1 MRNVKQK
8 IGFAF
13 MFISL
18 IFIFSSVSSGAIF
31 YPAPAFQLKE
41 AVENG
46 RDISF
51 DSILKEEDT
60 RGVMLYFMTTW

>member
-8 IGFAF
+8 LCFAV
-13 MFISL
+13 MFIPL
-18 IFIFSSVSSGAIF
+18 IFVFSSVSFSAIF
-31 YPAPAFQLKE
+31 YPAPIFQLKE
-41 AVENG
+41 SVENG
-46 RDISF
+46 KDISL